1 MRLDARF
8 RGHDGGQ
15 TTYFFYELPG
25 QEPGKDPVD
34 SRIPEVVIGIDVV
47 QASRKYCKEEL

>member
-25 QEPGKDPVD
+25 QEPGKDAVD
-34 SRIPEVVIGIDVV
+34 SRIPEMVIGIDVV

>member
-47 QASRKYCKEEL
+47 QGPKSIGKEES

>member
-25 QEPGKDPVD
+25 QEPGKT
-34 SRIPEVVIGIDVV
+34 RLTLGFL
-47 QASRKYCKEEL
+47 RW